1 MAGRWRRCSSDF
13 GALPLRWVG
22 TLLDQTLQALEAV
35 HAAGIVHRD
44 IKPANLLL
52 EPTGRDQPHLRLTDF
67 GIAAPMDE
75 PRMTRASMAIGSPGY
90 MPPEQWHGADP
101 DPRQDIY
108 AVGLVGLEMLTGIRP
123 EVERAPIDLDA
134 LPEPRGLARE
144 LVAVLERAASPDPAA
159 RHASATELRRDLA
172 RLDLVNQTMAADD
185 DIEVFDHFAA
195 SARAPA
201 DQTPTRRGLPYTAPE
216 PTDRFAAATA
226 LGTASSTAV
235 QPVSRSRLTGGGRR
249 SIVPGLIL
257 VIVGVGQPGPGRV
270 DRSGGLTRQRRRSRK
285 HATAETDDAHQRQ
298 CGHRAQPR
306 GRPAA
311 SRSQPARLIS
321 PGSPVP
327 EHERLVGAVVRL
339 PRPLSGH
346 RHVERERHIHLGAVD
361 GRRPPPP
368 RSRCRAD
375 RAPHRRSG

>member
-1 MAGRWRRCSSDF
+1 MGEVFAGRYELIVPIAEGGMGTVWEVHDRSDDQIKAAKILRQSDAASLLRFVREQSMRIDHRHVVTPQSWAGMDDRVLFTMPLVRGGSVASLLSDF

-52 EPTGRDQPHLRLTDF
+52 EPTGRGQPHLRVTDF

-101 DPRQDIY
+101 DPRQDVY

-123 EVERAPIDLDA
+123 EVQRAPIDLDA
-134 LPEPRGLARE
+134 LPEPRALARE
-144 LVAVLERAASPDPAA
+144 LVAVLEQAANLDPAA
-159 RHASATELRRDLA
+159 RHSSATELRRDLA
-172 RLDLVNQTMAADD
+172 RLDLVNQTMATDD

-201 DQTPTRRGLPYTAPE
+201 ERTPTRRGLPYTAPG

-226 LGTASSTAV
+226 IGTAPPTGV
-235 QPVSRSRLTGGGRR
+235 QPASTNLPDGRGRR
-249 SIVPGLIL
+249 LWVPGLIL
-257 VIVGVGQPGPGRV
+257 VIL
-270 DRSGGLTRQRRRSRK
+270 GLVS
-285 HATAETDDAHQRQ
+285 
-298 CGHRAQPR
+298 
-306 GRPAA
+306 
-311 SRSQPARLIS
+311 
-321 PGSPVP
+321 
-327 EHERLVGAVVRL
+327 LVLAVV
-339 PRPLSGH
+339 
-346 RHVERERHIHLGAVD
+346 VALG
-361 GRRPPPP
+361 G
-368 RSRCRAD
+368 
-375 RAPHRRSG
+375 

>member
-1 MAGRWRRCSSDF
+1 MGEVFAGRYELIVPIAEGGMGTVWEVHDRSDDQIKAAKILRQSDAASLLRFVREQSMRIDHRHVVTPQSWAGMDDRVLFTMPLVRGGSVASLLSDF

-52 EPTGRDQPHLRLTDF
+52 EPTGRDQPHLRVTDF

-134 LPEPRGLARE
+134 LPEPRALARE
-144 LVAVLERAASPDPAA
+144 LVAVLERAASLDPAA
-159 RHASATELRRDLA
+159 RHPSAAELRRDLA

-201 DQTPTRRGLPYTAPE
+201 DRTPTRRGLPYTAPE
-216 PTDRFAAATA
+216 STDRYAAATV
-226 LGTASSTAV
+226 LGTAPSTAV
-235 QPVSRSRLTGGGRR
+235 QPVSRRLNGGGRR
-249 SIVPGLIL
+249 SMVPGLIL
-257 VIVGVGQPGPGRV
+257 VIL
-270 DRSGGLTRQRRRSRK
+270 GLASLVL
-285 HATAETDDAHQRQ
+285 
-298 CGHRAQPR
+298 
-306 GRPAA
+306 AA
-311 SRSQPARLIS
+311 SIALA
-321 PGSPVP
+321 G
-327 EHERLVGAVVRL
+327 
-339 PRPLSGH
+339 
-346 RHVERERHIHLGAVD
+346 
-361 GRRPPPP
+361 
-368 RSRCRAD
+368 
-375 RAPHRRSG
+375 

>member
-1 MAGRWRRCSSDF
+1 MGEVFAGRYELIVPIAEGGMGTVWEVHDRSDNQVKAAKILRQSDAASLLRFVREQSMRIDHRHVVTPLSWAGMDDRVLFTMPLVRGGSVASLLSDF

-44 IKPANLLL
+44 VKPGNLLL

-123 EVERAPIDLDA
+123 EVERASIDLDA

-172 RLDLVNQTMAADD
+172 RLDLVNQTMAAND
-185 DIEVFDHFAA
+185 DIEVFDHFP
-195 SARAPA
+195 RQRTCP
-201 DQTPTRRGLPYTAPE
+201 PTGLPRGGVC
-216 PTDRFAAATA
+216 PTPRRSRPI
-226 LGTASSTAV
+226 GTPRPQSWV
-235 QPVSRSRLTGGGRR
+235 RRRRPPYSRSRDHG
-249 SIVPGLIL
+249 
-257 VIVGVGQPGPGRV
+257 
-270 DRSGGLTRQRRRSRK
+270 
-285 HATAETDDAHQRQ
+285 
-298 CGHRAQPR
+298 
-306 GRPAA
+306 
-311 SRSQPARLIS
+311 
-321 PGSPVP
+321 
-327 EHERLVGAVVRL
+327 
-339 PRPLSGH
+339 
-346 RHVERERHIHLGAVD
+346 
-361 GRRPPPP
+361 
-368 RSRCRAD
+368 
-375 RAPHRRSG
+375 